1 MLYLH
6 SIPFKL
12 VLDDILN
19 EGNDIFLLLN
29 EYLEKHL
36 VDYDTFHENR
46 IYESFKNIKFQS
58 DNRLMS
64 GLFTAGKHGHGF
76 DVGNIQ
82 TNTIEFQAKPSN
94 PKLIPLYYLMYIP
107 KELDTGIIV
116 FQGFENYNTKNLFL
130 KS

>member
-1 MLYLH
+1 MAIFSL
-6 SIPFKL
+6 IPYSFK
-12 VLDDILN
+12 VRFKGPTTEYFKLDDILN

-46 IYESFKNIKFQS
+46 IYESFKNIKLQS

-94 PKLIPLYYLMYIP
+94 PKR
-107 KELDTGIIV
+107 
-116 FQGFENYNTKNLFL
+116 LF
-130 KS
+130 S